1 MGEFF
6 RDGGMFMYLTALF
19 GFLLA
24 GASWFTLARP
34 QRYWRVT
41 ALLALL
47 TGASGMLGTLAGL
60 IATFRYV
67 AELAPKKGALEAL
80 TTAAVGIAE
89 SLNNLVLATVI
100 LLASSVAAVVAAVRA
115 TRKDEV
121 PAR

>member
-1 MGEFF
+1 MTGEFF

-24 GASWFTLARP
+24 GASWSTLARP

-60 IATFRYV
+60 IATFRS
-67 AELAPKKGALEAL
+67 ALCPLRSTAL
-80 TTAAVGIAE
+80 GT
-89 SLNNLVLATVI
+89 SP
-100 LLASSVAAVVAAVRA
+100 R
-115 TRKDEV
+115 
-121 PAR
+121 